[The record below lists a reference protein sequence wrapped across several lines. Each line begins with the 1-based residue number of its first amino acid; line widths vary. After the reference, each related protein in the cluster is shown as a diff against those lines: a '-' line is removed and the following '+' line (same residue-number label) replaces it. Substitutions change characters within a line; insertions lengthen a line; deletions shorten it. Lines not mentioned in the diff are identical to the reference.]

1 MEIGELMPNIGALLK
16 SEITRLSRKE
26 AKTEADELRKASA
39 RYRRDIAALKK
50 QVAELDRAV
59 KRLSGVVAKGGPSI
73 SESAASDTTS
83 ARFSPK
89 GLVSTRKRLGLSQ
102 GGLAALLGVSL
113 ASIFNYEK
121 GVTRPR
127 PEVLHKIVALRSV
140 SKAQVDAHLSH

>member
-1 MEIGELMPNIGALLK
+1 MPNIGALLK

-50 QVAELDRAV
+50 QVADLEKVV
-59 KRLSGVVAKGGPSI
+59 KRLSSTVAK
-73 SESAASDTTS
+73 SASVAPEVPPIAATS

-102 GGLAALLGVSL
+102 GALADLLGVSL
-113 ASIFNYEK
+113 ATVFNYEK
-121 GVTRPR
+121 GITRPR
-127 PEVLHKIVALRSV
+127 AEPMQKIIALRSV
-140 SKAQVDAHLSH
+140 TKQQVETHLQR